1 MIVSVIGT
9 RPQYIKL
16 YPVSKY
22 CKINGIPHG
31 YIDTG
36 QHYDS
41 NMSKRFI
48 DEFHLTDSLDT
59 LKLNH
64 TSPLTQIASGLSQLE
79 PILIRQNASVV
90 VVYGDTTS
98 TLIGALAA
106 RKLGLPLA
114 HVESG
119 VRSLKFDQPEETNR
133 VIVDHISHLLFAPTK
148 TAESNLLAEKV
159 GGRVVMSGDLSLDV
173 IRESEKSEVNLSLAF
188 QSFLR
193 KRFLIAT
200 FHRPHN
206 VDFEEVLYQLLLELE
221 SVEFT
226 VLLFAHP
233 RLKAK
238 LKEFDLRIP
247 QNVNLLEPVGHK
259 ELLYLMKH
267 SVGVLT
273 DSGTLQKEA
282 YLLKVVCTTLA
293 KTTEWPETTLHE
305 WNILVELN
313 QQNQLSEAV
322 QRSRPLAYRDG
333 VFGNGKAAE
342 TIVSSIVEVLQ

>member
-1 MIVSVIGT
+1 
-9 RPQYIKL
+9 L
-16 YPVSKY
+16 
-22 CKINGIPHG
+22 
-31 YIDTG
+31 
-36 QHYDS
+36 
-41 NMSKRFI
+41 
-48 DEFHLTDSLDT
+48 EHLLHE
-59 LKLNH
+59 N
-64 TSPLTQIASGLSQLE
+64 
-79 PILIRQNASVV
+79 
-90 VVYGDTTS
+90 
-98 TLIGALAA
+98 
-106 RKLGLPLA
+106 
-114 HVESG
+114 G

-282 YLLKVVCTTLA
+282 YLLSFWQWKSCRD
-293 KTTEWPETTLHE
+293 
-305 WNILVELN
+305 N
-313 QQNQLSEAV
+313 SEF
-322 QRSRPLAYRDG
+322 YC
-333 VFGNGKAAE
+333 
-342 TIVSSIVEVLQ
+342 